1 MTTHYNVLL
10 LFIGIS
16 FTVYFKQHYHK
27 SRLFFF
33 QIRENPLLSDSI

>member
-27 SRLFFF
+27 TR
-33 QIRENPLLSDSI
+33 LLSFK

>member
-16 FTVYFKQHYHK
+16 FTVYFKQHCHK
-27 SRLFFF
+27 TW
-33 QIRENPLLSDSI
+33 LLSFK